1 MIKFQVDDNFTKYL
15 EELEKNFDT
24 GKSAMTEAFTRSIVG
39 NYGSPISGHIAEFMS
54 QTFNPYL
61 FTSGQDENYWN
72 LNKSKGKSVIEVLYS
87 GMHLHNVYPPGKARV
102 WWEFG
107 KEGVGGRNDVL
118 ERDYAYYQETGRDK
132 LAKSEDAKHQGAIE
146 YGLLMSSE
154 KDLEKTAHYLEL
166 IMKGRTLGNNSFIG
180 YKR

>member
-1 MIKFQVDDNFTKYL
+1 MTHFEIEDNLTKYF

-61 FTSGQDENYWN
+61 YTSGQDEHYWK
-72 LNKSKGKSVIEVLYS
+72 LEKSKGKSVIEVLYS
-87 GMHLHNVYPPGKARV
+87 GMHLHDVYPPGKARV

-107 KEGVGGRNDVL
+107 KYGIGGTKDVL

-132 LAKSEDAKHQGAIE
+132 LAKSQDAKHQGAIE
-146 YGLLMSSE
+146 HGLLLSNQE
-154 KDLEKTAHYLEL
+154 DLEKTAKYLKL
-166 IMKGRTLGNNSFIG
+166 IMEGRTLNSNTFIG